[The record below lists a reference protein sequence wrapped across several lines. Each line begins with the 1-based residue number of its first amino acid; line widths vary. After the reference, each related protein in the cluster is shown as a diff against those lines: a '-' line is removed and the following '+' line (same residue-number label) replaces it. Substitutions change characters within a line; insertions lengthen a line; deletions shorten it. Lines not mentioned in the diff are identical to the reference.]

1 MTRAML
7 KPANCYIVR
16 TPFGD
21 IMPPEG
27 LEVPL
32 TTYWR
37 RRLAAGD
44 VVTVPV
50 KKSEAKK

>member
-7 KPANCYIVR
+7 KPVNAYIVR

-21 IMPPEG
+21 ILPSEG

-37 RRLAAGD
+37 RRLAVGD
-44 VVTVPV
+44 VVHV